1 MKFRHAAALV
11 LVGWYL
17 LMAPTFRNPQTD
29 SFTVDLNAPLSA
41 WDLVSSYYSAADCES
56 AERDLVDTARLYP
69 NVIAFYSLCVPS
81 DDPRLMERW
90 AVKLRHTGALAL
102 VGWYLMAPPSSL
114 LAVH

>member
-1 MKFRHAAALV
+1 MKLHAAALV
-11 LVGWYL
+11 PVVWYL

-41 WDLVSSYYSAADCES
+41 WDLVSRYYSAADCES

-81 DDPRLMERW
+81 DDPRTREAAARE
-90 AVKLRHTGALAL
+90 AKLRAA
-102 VGWYLMAPPSSL
+102 A
-114 LAVH
+114 

>member
-1 MKFRHAAALV
+1 MADMKARHAAALA

-41 WDLVSSYYSAADCES
+41 WDFVSSYYSGSDCAL

-69 NVIAFYSLCVPS
+69 NIIAFYTLCVAS
-81 DDPRLMERW
+81 DDPRLMER
-90 AVKLRHTGALAL
+90 
-102 VGWYLMAPPSSL
+102 
-114 LAVH
+114 